1 MFRKKVEQQYSGWAD
16 HIASGIHNYERDGI
30 FKDKEAWKFTGR
42 VISVVV
48 VFVGLYWGAVNTARC
63 VAVSNRLSR
72 TPTSVPQGIESTP
85 PIGDFL
91 WRGSQ
96 RWGIEVK

>member
-1 MFRKKVEQQYSGWAD
+1 MVDPERKFLGELQF
-16 HIASGIHNYERDGI
+16 IASGIHNYERDGI

-48 VFVGLYWGAVNTARC
+48 VVVGLYWGAVNTARC

-91 WRGSQ
+91 GRGSQ
-96 RWGIEVK
+96 RWYVEER